1 MYDAVSHQDFMRRLI
16 QEDNYSE
23 KDAALANEAIQEDLN
38 AVSEI
43 FLNLYDNLHGGEQPQ
58 LLRRF
63 SSMKSQVSS
72 SSVNDDDSD

>member
-43 FLNLYDNLHGGEQPQ
+43 FLNLYDNLHGGEQP
-58 LLRRF
+58 
-63 SSMKSQVSS
+63 
-72 SSVNDDDSD
+72 